1 MIKINDKAFAASTI
15 LYGVLAM
22 SLIILMLILA
32 TMKSSKDMNQ
42 DLVEQIEYKL
52 NNCVDK
58 EVELQKC
65 ELTNSSCIQV
75 SEIYNACVE
84 ENNNN
89 LQK

>member
-1 MIKINDKAFAASTI
+1 MNKLNNKAFAASTI

-42 DLVEQIEYKL
+42 TLVEQVEYKL
-52 NNCVDK
+52 NNCVEE
-58 EVELQKC
+58 EVELEKC
-65 ELTNSSCIQV
+65 ELTNSTCIEV
-75 SEIYNACVE
+75 SEIYNTCVE
-84 ENNNN
+84 ENNN

>member
-1 MIKINDKAFAASTI
+1 MKKLNNKAFAASTI

-42 DLVEQIEYKL
+42 TLVEQIEYKL
-52 NNCVDK
+52 NNCVDE
-58 EVELQKC
+58 EVELEKC
-65 ELTNSSCIQV
+65 ELTNSSCIEV
-75 SEIYNACVE
+75 SEIYNACIE
-84 ENNNN
+84 ENNN